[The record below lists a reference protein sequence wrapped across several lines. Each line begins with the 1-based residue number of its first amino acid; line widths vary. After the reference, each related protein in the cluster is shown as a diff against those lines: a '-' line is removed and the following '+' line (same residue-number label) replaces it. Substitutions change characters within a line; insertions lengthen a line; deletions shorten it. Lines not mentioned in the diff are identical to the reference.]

1 MRDLVEAAQSYK
13 SVEKFENKK
22 KIMEYIVQN
31 IDQYTSNPR
40 RATRKDSLFLKI
52 KFFGESL
59 FCGSGI
65 YLGNY
70 LVTTYFFIKLAYLVN
85 SIGQFYLMNEF
96 LGKLQNFI
104 QLINRSIYWPYYLI
118 SISILKIPKHDFWSN
133 LNYCIFITYLLYKL
147 LIRLKNFRIKF

>member
-40 RATRKDSLFLKI
+40 RTTRKHSLALKV
-52 KFFGESL
+52 KHFGESL

-70 LVTTYFFIKLAYLVN
+70 LVTTYFFIKLAYLIN

-96 LGKLQNFI
+96 LGKQ
-104 QLINRSIYWPYYLI
+104 
-118 SISILKIPKHDFWSN
+118 
-133 LNYCIFITYLLYKL
+133 LNYWGLNFHTRSRSS
-147 LIRLKNFRIKF
+147 LIANFKATSQINI